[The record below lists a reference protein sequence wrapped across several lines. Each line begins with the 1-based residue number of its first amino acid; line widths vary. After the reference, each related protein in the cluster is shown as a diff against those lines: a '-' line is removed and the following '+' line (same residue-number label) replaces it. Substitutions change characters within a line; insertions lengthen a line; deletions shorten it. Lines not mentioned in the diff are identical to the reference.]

1 MAISKKIL
9 ILYVLISLLL
19 FAACEEKN
27 DCVISDNYWQTD
39 PKLAMVL
46 NDDVSIK
53 DVFHYE
59 EFSIDKNKNGIKKV
73 LHSSDMKL
81 LKYEIIA
88 YRETSDEKVIIITF
102 DETYSTGFISK
113 DIFKENFS
121 TDSKE
126 MIKLGEYAFI
136 KSGAHIYNEQ
146 FNIERTVEGYQLES
160 LPVGKILERGD
171 TYYKVSYNP
180 DGTWIVLVKKE
191 DLKYDGIFRTES
203 TNAFTL

>member
-1 MAISKKIL
+1 MTRKIFVLALIIL
-9 ILYVLISLLL
+9 IMMLFGACKEQNDYVI
-19 FAACEEKN
+19 N
-27 DCVISDNYWQTD
+27 DNYWQTD

-46 NDDVSIK
+46 NDDISIK

-59 EFSIDKNKNGIKKV
+59 EFSIDKNKNGTKKV
-73 LHSSDMKL
+73 CHSSEMKL
-81 LKYEIIA
+81 LKNEIIA

-121 TDSKE
+121 TNSKE
-126 MIKLGEYAFI
+126 MIELGEYAFV

-191 DLKYDGIFRTES
+191 DLKYDGIFSTES